1 MSSLRT
7 LRRHARDLLSL
18 VVVLAA
24 QVLMF
29 AAPAPSYA
37 ASGGANAVTVELS
50 ALSPAIAVKGSTLH
64 LAGNLVGGTA
74 AHSDVVVRL
83 AVAEMQVRSDMT
95 SNAGLDSRL
104 IFGHDYTAGTI
115 AANATVPW
123 SLSMPISA
131 LSLTSQTVYALD
143 IEAFSGDVRVG
154 AVRTYLPYAMNSD
167 SSFRATQMVVL
178 WPVTGAPTLDGQVDK
193 EVPEAVGDDG
203 LSTQFAAGGRL
214 DKALSVPGADKNL
227 TISWAVD
234 PDLLTTADSASHGY
248 SLYPN
253 GDSGAGAQ
261 NASTWLTEAKSA
273 LSSEGELWQ
282 LPAADPDLGSLGR
295 SNPTAATA
303 LVQSATTRSGTT
315 IQRLIGRTPMG
326 TLAWPANGQADSGT
340 LNLAK
345 AADPGAVIVRSDS
358 IGLHTPLDSYTPTGR
373 AQVNGQPVA
382 VSDAALDAIFAG
394 DSADS
399 AWKGSNQSLLASQ
412 RFLADSALI
421 AHERPNLSTPRTI
434 MVTAPRGGTPDP
446 ALLTAVSE
454 AGWIKTVGL
463 STLLSAKPDGHA
475 QSSAP
480 KRDAATAQSD
490 LTTAQLS
497 TTSELD
503 ASAHALAAIMD
514 GPQAQHSVDSY
525 APAVLR
531 TISTAWRS
539 APAQQ
544 VAFSGAVDS
553 RLDTTMSLVTLVKK
567 SDLTLSGK
575 SGVIPFTVE
584 NHFDH
589 PVRIGIRITTDHAG
603 LAVQSITVQT
613 VQQGSTPINVHVS
626 SKVSGTRVTVTAQLV
641 TPDGADYGEPQSLQ
655 VTVSSI
661 GSITL
666 IIFGLS
672 AALLVIAV
680 GLRIYRGRRRTRTAQ
695 AEPDQSGASMDNGA
709 LAEAEREQ

>member
-1 MSSLRT
+1 MSSLHA
-7 LRRHARDLLSL
+7 LRRHTRDLLSL

-50 ALSPAIAVKGSTLH
+50 SLSPAIAVKGSTLH
-64 LAGNLVGGTA
+64 LAGNLVGGSA
-74 AHSDVVVRL
+74 AHTDVVVRL
-83 AVAEMQVRSDMT
+83 AVAEMQVRSDMA
-95 SNAGLDSRL
+95 SNAGFDSRL

-115 AANATVPW
+115 AANATAPW

-143 IEAFSGDVRVG
+143 VEAFSGDVRVG
-154 AVRTYLPYAMNSD
+154 AVRTYLPYAMSGD
-167 SSFRATQMVVL
+167 SSFHATQMVVL

-193 EVPEAVGDDG
+193 DVPEAVGDG
-203 LSTQFAAGGRL
+203 LSGQFAAGGRL
-214 DKALSVPGADKNL
+214 DKTLSVPGANKNL

-234 PDLLTTADSASHGY
+234 PDLLTTADSESHGY

-253 GDSGAGAQ
+253 GDSGTGAQ
-261 NASTWLTEAKSA
+261 NASTWLTEAKGA

-295 SNPTAATA
+295 SNPTAATE

-315 IQRLIGRTPMG
+315 LQDLVGRTPKG
-326 TLAWPANGQADSGT
+326 TLAWPADGQADSGT
-340 LNLAK
+340 LSLAK

-373 AQVNGQPVA
+373 AQVNGQAVA

-394 DSADS
+394 DTADS
-399 AWKGSNQSLLASQ
+399 AWKGSSQSLLASQ

-446 ALLTAVSE
+446 ALLTAVSQ

-475 QSSAP
+475 QTSAP

-490 LTTAQLS
+490 LTNAQLS
-497 TTSELD
+497 TTSNLD
-503 ASAHALAAIMD
+503 ASVRALTAIMV
-514 GPQAQHSVDSY
+514 GQQAQQSIASY
-525 APAVLR
+525 VPAVLR
-531 TISTAWRS
+531 TISTTWRS
-539 APAQQ
+539 VPAQQ
-544 VAFSGAVDS
+544 VAFSSAVDN
-553 RLDTTMSLVTLVKK
+553 RLDTTMGLVTLVKK

-626 SKVSGTRVTVTAQLV
+626 SNVSGTRVTVTAQLV
-641 TPDGADYGEPQSLQ
+641 TPDGADYGAPQSLQ

-680 GLRIYRGRRRTRTAQ
+680 GLRIYRGRRTRTAQ
-695 AEPDQSGASMDNGA
+695 AEPDQSGAPMDNGA